1 MPKTVN
7 EVFRDFTRW
16 TGDGLPNEPV
26 GHPLPIG
33 DPRSGIHH
41 PPKADM
47 REALGGVFDA
57 AADAEAARDAA
68 ETYAGAATGTPQYQT
83 AAEVAAINVPAY
95 ADQIIV
101 GDSIYVRDDTDG
113 SIASGDGKR
122 WTRLAFHGR
131 FDRMVADMARGVSTI
146 ICAYGDSTTDGAG
159 TTGWTA
165 NPTSGGNAV
174 GAMPHTPPNAWPAQC
189 QAALRPMFNNVS
201 ISVTNAGY
209 GGKTIYDGWAY
220 ANYQN
225 AVLGP
230 YPNPHAVIV
239 NFGLNDVV
247 RVDFSL
253 EAFETQLLL
262 LCRKI
267 ARYGAF
273 PIFVT
278 PDETLAH
285 QRDGVRLTK
294 VNAIYRSVAERL
306 GVKVIDWGTAI
317 NELSQCSDG
326 TDWRWGDQ
334 IQDNTHGGDAF
345 HSVKG
350 AFVAAAV
357 FPNTLWVKEGVT
369 DVAPWSKFCNPIAGY
384 GVAHSVLN
392 KFGSCIIIHASTYAL
407 DQQLLNLWVWSVGAA
422 RAMYWAAVDGN
433 NYLSPRSLAD
443 APRIGVFDYQTM
455 TARTIT
461 APGSGPAA
469 GGAGQ
474 KEAESMGLLYRV
486 PNGLSRWTFRAPR
499 DNNTS
504 DVYLGYFSIREV
516 RTQFSFAYPAYG
528 DVTSATIIDTD
539 PGGDVS
545 QVWGIQHSRSLNR
558 AIEVDLEPSMGVC
571 LWSSRVYGGSVTREN
586 NRKTGVFLYRHP
598 DDRLSLVRAVFDA
611 DGSIVSQATLGSS
624 AALTWAGKRKL
635 RIVGSVNST
644 PAQNLAVYDGWGNT
658 GAIINVNNVLT
669 NAPWPWG
676 GTPGAIWQHT
686 GTKGVV
692 GLTIY
697 GDV

>member
-131 FDRMVADMARGVSTI
+131 AERMVADMLQGATVRI
-146 ICAYGDSTTDGAG
+146 AALGDSTTDGNV

-165 NPTSGGNAV
+165 NPVDGSGNAI
-174 GAMPHTPPNAWPAQC
+174 GSAPHTPPNAWPQIC
-189 QAALRPMFNNVS
+189 QNGLRAMFGNSN
-201 ISVTNAGY
+201 ISVFNAGY
-209 GGKTIYDGWAY
+209 SGTQLQTGWAY
-220 ANYQN
+220 NNFQA

-230 YPNPHAVIV
+230 YATPHAVIV
-239 NFGLNDVV
+239 SFGINDV
-247 RVDFSL
+247 RQAYFSP
-253 EAFETQLLL
+253 ADFETQLLL

-273 PIFVT
+273 PVFLL
-278 PDETLAH
+278 PDEPSDERHNGWKL
-285 QRDGVRLTK
+285 GKVR
-294 VNAIYRSVAERL
+294 AIYRSVAARL
-306 GVKVIDWGTAI
+306 GVQVIDWGTAM
-317 NELSQCSDG
+317 NDLSQCSDG
-326 TDWRWGDQ
+326 TAWRWGADQ
-334 IQDNTHGGDAF
+334 PDDTHGNDAL

-350 AFVAAAV
+350 GYIAASIY
-357 FPNTLWVKEGVT
+357 PHTLWVSEPIT
-369 DVAPWSKFCNPIAGY
+369 DIAPWSRYCKPLAGY
-384 GVAHSVLN
+384 SVYQGTLN
-392 KFGSCIIIHASTYAL
+392 KFGGAMIVPAGSYTTDQNLLDMWTWST
-407 DQQLLNLWVWSVGAA
+407 GAA
-422 RAMYWAAVDGN
+422 RQMFWAAVDAN
-433 NYLSPRSLAD
+433 NYLSPRTVAN
-443 APRIGVFDYQTM
+443 APLIGMYDYVSKTTQTIV
-455 TARTIT
+455 A
-461 APGSGPAA
+461 PAA
-469 GGAGQ
+469 ATLAGPDGGRD
-474 KEAESMGLLYRV
+474 AESLGRVFRV
-486 PNGLSRWTFRAPR
+486 PQGLSRWAFRAPR
-499 DNNTS
+499 DNNST

-516 RTQFSFAYPAYG
+516 RPLYAAAVPVFGTVATP
-528 DVTSATIIDTD
+528 TIIDRD
-539 PGGDVS
+539 SEGDIP
-545 QVWGIQHSRSLNR
+545 QVFGIQHGRGINLPLV
-558 AIEVDLEPSMGVC
+558 ADLPAGMGVC
-571 LWSSRVYGGSVTREN
+571 LWSSRVYGGSVTRES
-586 NRKTGVFLYRHP
+586 NRKRGLFLFRHSDGRLFLHHVVFN
-598 DDRLSLVRAVFDA
+598 A
-611 DGSIVSQATLGSS
+611 DGTVGTSTSLGSS
-624 AALTWAGKRKL
+624 GVLTWTGTRQL
-635 RIVGSVNST
+635 RISGGVEGTNQV
-644 PAQNLAVYDGWGNT
+644 LRLYDGWSSDT
-658 GAIINVNNVLT
+658 PVLT
-669 NAPWPWG
+669 VTNALSAQPLPWG
-676 GTPGAIWQHT
+676 GTPGAVWQPA
-686 GTKGVV
+686 GTAGVV